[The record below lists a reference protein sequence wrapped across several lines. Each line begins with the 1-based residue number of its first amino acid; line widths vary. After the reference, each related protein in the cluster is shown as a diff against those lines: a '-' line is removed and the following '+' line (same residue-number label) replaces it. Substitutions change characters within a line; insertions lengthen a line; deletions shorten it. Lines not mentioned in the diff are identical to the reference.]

1 MRQLKSVT
9 RDLHSSSENDQNGS
23 MTKKKSNSHQ
33 ETVTPRPIESM
44 IHVIRAQKVMLDSDL
59 AILYGVTTGNL
70 NLAVRRNARRFPKDF
85 MFELTKQEAGALIL
99 QNARANAGRGG
110 RRTPPFAFT
119 ELGVAM
125 LSSVLNS
132 ERAVQM
138 NMGIMRAFVRM
149 RELMASNKAIA
160 ARVEKLERGHGRTA
174 SVIEVLVEDI
184 DRLAREVKDMKALP
198 PVTKR
203 RIGFILDDE

>member
-1 MRQLKSVT
+1 
-9 RDLHSSSENDQNGS
+9 
-23 MTKKKSNSHQ
+23 
-33 ETVTPRPIESM
+33 
-44 IHVIRAQKVMLDSDL
+44 ML
-59 AILYGVTTGNL
+59 
-70 NLAVRRNARRFPKDF
+70 
-85 MFELTKQEAGALIL
+85 L

-138 NMGIMRAFVRM
+138 NMAIMRAFVRM
-149 RELMASNKAIA
+149 RELMTSNKDIA
-160 ARVEKLERGHGRTA
+160 ARVEKLERGHERTA
-174 SVIEVLVEDI
+174 SVMEVLIEDI
-184 DRLAREVKDMKALP
+184 DRLAREVKGMKALP

-203 RIGFILDDE
+203 RIGFILDDD

>member
-1 MRQLKSVT
+1 MA
-9 RDLHSSSENDQNGS
+9 HSRKRPG
-23 MTKKKSNSHQ
+23 K
-33 ETVTPRPIESM
+33 TVAASRPVESL
-44 IHVIRAQKVMLDSDL
+44 IHVIRGQKVMLDSDL
-59 AILYGVTTGNL
+59 AALYQVTTGNL
-70 NLAVRRNARRFPKDF
+70 NLAVRRNERRFPADF
-85 MFELTKQEAGALIL
+85 MFKISSAEADSLVL
-99 QNARANAGRGG
+99 QNARAKTGRGG

-138 NMGIMRAFVRM
+138 NIVIMRAFVRL
-149 RELMASNKAIA
+149 REILAHNRDIA
-160 ARVEKLERGHGRTA
+160 ARVEKLERGHDRAA

-184 DRLAREVKDMKALP
+184 EQLAREVKDMKALP

-203 RIGFILDDE
+203 RIGFRLGDDAD